1 MGYRQAGK
9 STYDL
14 AEKRR
19 KSGLKVGIIILILM
33 SIVGIYFMNQSVI
46 LSLGGGVT
54 VIMLLLLIVLPDF
67 LGKFLR
73 KNHMEEKRAVRGA
86 EAEVKVGLLL
96 AGLDP
101 NEYLIYHDIRSP
113 YGNIDH
119 IIIKNTGG
127 VFLIETKSH
136 GGKVKIQ
143 KGQVYVNNKRP
154 EKDFIKQI
162 LNNTYWLKNRL
173 QTKSG
178 KDAWVLPVLVFTNAI
193 VEYSAPIQGINIIN
207 AKYLIIFI
215 QNNNSSSLAGK
226 QMWDL
231 WKKPN
236 IPITG

>member
-19 KSGLKVGIIILILM
+19 KRGLRGGIIILLLM
-33 SIVGIYFMNQSVI
+33 IFVGIYFMNQTLI
-46 LSLGGGVT
+46 LSFGGGVT
-54 VIMLLLLIVLPDF
+54 LIMLLIIVLPDF
-67 LGKFLR
+67 FDKFLR
-73 KNHMEEKRAVRGA
+73 KNHMAEKRAVRGA
-86 EAEVKVGLLL
+86 EAEEKVGALL
-96 AGLDP
+96 ADLDP

-143 KGQVYVNNKRP
+143 KGQVYVNSKRP

-178 KDAWVLPVLVFTNAI
+178 KDAWVIPVLVFTNAF
-193 VEYSAPIQGINIIN
+193 VEYSSPIQGINIIN
-207 AKYLIIFI
+207 AKYLIEFI
-215 QNNNSSSLAGK
+215 QSNNSSSMAGK
-226 QMWDL
+226 QMWEL
-231 WKKPN
+231 WKKPGVL
-236 IPITG
+236 IAG